1 MSTFNRGLTDEFVC
15 ALNKEY
21 DNGGWWR
28 TFMKD
33 EDIFLA
39 IRENYVNAY
48 YRGCSL
54 LRLSLEG
61 DAIVGQIHYKYLLR
75 PSMSNE
81 YVRFSS
87 GKLEL
92 DDAGT
97 KFLTTVSEVDS
108 LDSLKRAATPYASAE
123 KKGVHNI
130 LKANG
135 NGNILDVEIA
145 FGKDEADSGAP
156 RLDFAALQA
165 SGDSGDVKVV
175 FFEAKRFNND
185 ALRKSGSTK
194 PGVVEQ
200 IETYRRKLCANRAA
214 IVKSYSRVCC
224 NLRSL
229 HGVAERHPERHAI
242 LESIASGQRNLDID
256 PNPVLIVFDF
266 DGDQKDGKH
275 WKPHREKLIKRL
287 GKGRVHL
294 KGNSA
299 EFKLSSVLPLPESLS
314 GIST

>member
-21 DNGGWWR
+21 DKGGWWCR
-28 TFMKD
+28 FVCD
-33 EDIFLA
+33 RDIFLA

-81 YVRFSS
+81 YVKFSN
-87 GKLEL
+87 GKLKL
-92 DDAGT
+92 DDAGI

-108 LDSLKRAATPYASAE
+108 LDSLKRAATPYADPE
-123 KKGVHNI
+123 KTGVHDI
-130 LKANG
+130 LKA

-156 RLDFAALQA
+156 RLDFAALQP
-165 SGDSGDVKVV
+165 SGDSGDDVKVV
-175 FFEAKRFNND
+175 FFEAKHFKNH
-185 ALRKSGSTK
+185 ALRKSGSAE

-200 IETYRRKLCANRAA
+200 IATYRCKLCDNHDA
-214 IVKSYSRVCC
+214 IVESYSRVCC

-242 LESIASGQRNLDID
+242 LESIASGQLNLDID
-256 PNPVLIVFDF
+256 PNPVLIVFGF

-275 WKPHREKLIKRL
+275 WKPHREKLQRML
-287 GKGRVHL
+287 EGRVHL
-294 KGNSA
+294 RGNSA
-299 EFKLSSVLPLPESLS
+299 GFRS

>member
-15 ALNKEY
+15 ALNREY
-21 DNGGWWR
+21 DKEDGWWR
-28 TFMKD
+28 AFVCDKD
-33 EDIFLA
+33 VFLS

-81 YVRFSS
+81 YVKFSS

-108 LDSLKRAATPYASAE
+108 LDSLKRAATPYAGAE
-123 KKGVHNI
+123 KTGVHDI
-130 LKANG
+130 LKANDE
-135 NGNILDVEIA
+135 ILDVEIA
-145 FGKDEADSGAP
+145 FGKDEADTGAP
-156 RLDFAALQA
+156 RLDFAALQV
-165 SGDSGDVKVV
+165 SGNDVKVV
-175 FFEAKRFNND
+175 FFEAKHFNND

-200 IETYRRKLCANRAA
+200 IETYRRKLCGNHDV
-214 IVKSYSRVCC
+214 IVKSYGRVCC

-229 HGVAERHPERHAI
+229 HGVADRHPKRHAI
-242 LESIASGQRNLDID
+242 LESIASGELNLDID
-256 PNPVLIVFDF
+256 PNPVLIVFGF

-275 WKPHREKLIKRL
+275 WKPHREKLRTML
-287 GKGRVHL
+287 EGRVHL
-294 KGNSA
+294 RA
-299 EFKLSSVLPLPESLS
+299 LLSH
-314 GIST
+314 

>member
-21 DNGGWWR
+21 DKGGWWS
-28 TFMKD
+28 TFVGDK
-33 EDIFLA
+33 DIFLA

-81 YVRFSS
+81 YVKFSN
-87 GKLEL
+87 GKLKL
-92 DDAGT
+92 DDAVT

-123 KKGVHNI
+123 KTGVHDI
-130 LKANG
+130 LKA

-145 FGKDEADSGAP
+145 FGKDESESGAP
-156 RLDFAALQA
+156 RLDFAALQEA
-165 SGDSGDVKVV
+165 PGNGVKVV
-175 FFEAKRFNND
+175 FFEAKRFD
-185 ALRKSGSTK
+185 DKALRKQDAEK
-194 PGVVEQ
+194 PEVVEQ
-200 IETYRRKLCANRAA
+200 MATYQSKLSGNRDAV
-214 IVKSYSRVCC
+214 IKSYCRVCS

-229 HGVAERHPERHAI
+229 HGVAERHRERHAM
-242 LESIASGQRNLDID
+242 LESVASGAAELTID
-256 PNPVLIVFDF
+256 EEPVLIVFGF

-275 WKPHREKLIKRL
+275 WKPHREKLQKML
-287 GKGRVHL
+287 KGRVHL
-294 KGNSA
+294 RGNSA
-299 EFKLSSVLPLPESLS
+299 GFRS

>member
-21 DNGGWWR
+21 DKGGWWCR
-28 TFMKD
+28 FVHD

-87 GKLEL
+87 GKLKL

-108 LDSLKRAATPYASAE
+108 LDSLKRAATPYAGAE
-123 KKGVHNI
+123 KTGVHNI
-130 LKANG
+130 LKAKA
-135 NGNILDVEIA
+135 NGNIFDVEIA

-165 SGDSGDVKVV
+165 SGDDVKVV
-175 FFEAKRFNND
+175 FFEAKHFDTSRK
-185 ALRKSGSTK
+185 ALRTTGAK

-200 IETYRRKLCANRAA
+200 IEIYRCKLCDNHDA
-214 IVKSYSRVCC
+214 IVESYSRVCC

-229 HGVAERHPERHAI
+229 HGVAKRHPERHAI

-256 PNPVLIVFDF
+256 PNPVLIVFGF

-275 WKPHREKLIKRL
+275 WKPHREKLKKQL

>member
-1 MSTFNRGLTDEFVC
+1 MSTFNRGLDDAFVE
-15 ALNKEY
+15 ALNQEY
-21 DNGGWWR
+21 DKGGWWCR
-28 TFMKD
+28 FVHD
-33 EDIFLA
+33 RDIFLA

-108 LDSLKRAATPYASAE
+108 LDSLKRAATPYADPE
-123 KKGVHNI
+123 KTGVHDI
-130 LKANG
+130 LKA

-156 RLDFAALQA
+156 RLDFAALQ
-165 SGDSGDVKVV
+165 DSGDGVNKVV
-175 FFEAKRFNND
+175 FFEAKHFDTSRK
-185 ALRKSGSTK
+185 ALRTTGAK

-200 IETYRRKLCANRAA
+200 IETYRCKLCANHDA
-214 IVKSYSRVCC
+214 IVESYSRVCC

-229 HGVAERHPERHAI
+229 HGVAERHQERHAI

-256 PNPVLIVFDF
+256 PNPVLIVFGF

-275 WKPHREKLIKRL
+275 WQPHREKLQKML
-287 GKGRVHL
+287 KGRVHL
-294 KGNSA
+294 RGNSA
-299 EFKLSSVLPLPESLS
+299 GFRS
-314 GIST
+314 GISP